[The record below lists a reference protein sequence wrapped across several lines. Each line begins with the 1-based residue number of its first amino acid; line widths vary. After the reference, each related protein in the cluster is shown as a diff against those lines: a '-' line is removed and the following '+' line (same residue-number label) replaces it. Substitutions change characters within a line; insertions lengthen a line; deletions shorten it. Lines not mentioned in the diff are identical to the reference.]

1 MSSTKD
7 VSNTKEAPSF
17 TKYDDVGSRYW
28 FDSEELSRL
37 RDKAP
42 WKDDPIWFQSVAV
55 SPSAILKMVR
65 VLAINILLYL
75 VVFSWTVATI
85 FFILIE

>member
-7 VSNTKEAPSF
+7 SSNKKEAPSF
-17 TKYDDVGSRYW
+17 TKYDDVDSRYW

-65 VLAINILLYL
+65 ILVINFCFY
-75 VVFSWTVATI
+75 VP
-85 FFILIE
+85 